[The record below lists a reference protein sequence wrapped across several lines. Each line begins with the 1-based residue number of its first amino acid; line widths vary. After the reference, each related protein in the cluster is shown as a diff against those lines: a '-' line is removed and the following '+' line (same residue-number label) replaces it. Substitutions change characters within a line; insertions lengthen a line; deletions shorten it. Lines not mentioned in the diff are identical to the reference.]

1 MANTTMKTITAAV
14 GAAMKQ
20 IGNAPAI
27 AQPELALEPNDAP
40 AVAPTPEL
48 NPRNQIAK
56 DIAAR
61 ANVDA
66 DVNAAETVVETDDE
80 GNEVVA
86 SAPTEEEES
95 ALVEEPPVELAATEP
110 AAPAPE
116 PAAANAFDP
125 EGEYTLTVDGK
136 PIKFKG
142 SQIVERGKQALQK
155 ESAADFRL
163 ELASKLLLEAQA
175 RAAQPPQGAAVVAQ
189 PAQPAEL
196 SDEQL
201 AEIIQFGTKEQAA
214 QAIKAIRQQPQQQDG
229 VKAMVEKLPQ
239 VVQDQIAF
247 QSAVTWVQAEHG
259 DLLTDPYLKPL
270 FFMKEN
276 EMRKAGDARPY
287 KEVYQEI
294 AEGLRTH
301 FNKPKTAAAQQAAA
315 PQTREAK
322 QAAKAAAPAAP
333 KLASARM
340 EAAAP
345 DKPKSREEIIAA
357 MAAARGQG
365 PRRGAQTQH

>member
-20 IGNAPAI
+20 IGSAPAI

-86 SAPTEEEES
+86 SAPTEEEE
-95 ALVEEPPVELAATEP
+95 APPVDMPTDP
-110 AAPAPE
+110 APEAPIAPAPVE
-116 PAAANAFDP
+116 ANAFDP
-125 EGEYTLTVDGK
+125 DGEYTLTVDGK

-175 RAAQPPQGAAVVAQ
+175 RAAQPPQGAAVA

-301 FNKPKTAAAQQAAA
+301 FNKPKPAAAQQAAA

-322 QAAKAAAPAAP
+322 QAAKAAAPTAP

-365 PRRGAQTQH
+365 PRRAQTQH